1 MSDVCFGPFSLDAAA
16 TRLLRNGTEVKL
28 RPQALQALRVLLR
41 YSGRA
46 VPYEEMIAQ
55 AWQGTVVSRH
65 TVDVTVG
72 EVKRSLQEYGGWIST
87 RAKVGHRLDVPKSDE
102 LVRKGW
108 HFWNRR
114 TRGGFER
121 AIDCFERAAEES
133 PSDSRAFEGLS
144 AAYLML
150 ATGCMRPPQE
160 MYPGFLDA
168 HERAIEL
175 GPLTPA
181 LRCNRAHGLHM
192 FERRHAEA
200 ESEFLATLAE
210 DSGLASAYVR
220 LAMLY
225 CTLGRTDDALGV
237 LGRGFGVDP
246 LWPMLHMTEATV
258 RFWRRE
264 FDAAITLGA
273 SAVEL
278 HPYLHTARTI
288 YAQALE
294 FSGRHEDALAQY
306 RIASVVSPDLPWLR
320 AHEGICLAKMG
331 RVSEARAILEGLEQL
346 RRTDYVDAFF
356 MAVFREAVGQRDEAY
371 GELERAAA
379 ENSARLYS
387 LDIDPKMDCLRN
399 DPRFERVR
407 DALFK
412 NTDGERGAGPAPV
425 ATSQTPPLR

>member
-1 MSDVCFGPFSLDAAA
+1 MSDVSFGPFNLDFAA
-16 TRLLRNGTEVKL
+16 TRLLRDGADVKL

-41 YSGRA
+41 HGGHA
-46 VPYEEMIAQ
+46 VGYEQMIAE
-55 AWQGTVVSRH
+55 AWQGTFVSRH

-72 EVKRSLQEYGGWIST
+72 EVKRSLQEYGSWIST
-87 RAKVGHRLDVPKSDE
+87 RPKVGYRLDVPKSDE

-150 ATGCMRPPQE
+150 ATGGMRPPLE
-160 MYPGFLDA
+160 MYQGFLDA
-168 HERAIEL
+168 HQQAVTL
-175 GPLTPA
+175 GPVTPS

-192 FERRHAEA
+192 FERRHQEA
-200 ESEFLATLAE
+200 ETEFLQTLSDDPA
-210 DSGLASAYVR
+210 LASTYIR

-225 CTLGRTDDALGV
+225 GTLGRTDEALEV
-237 LGRGFGVDP
+237 LRRGYAVDP

-264 FDAAITLGA
+264 FDAAVTMG
-273 SAVEL
+273 SQAVEL

-288 YAQALE
+288 HAQALE
-294 FSGRHEDALAQY
+294 FSGRFEDALAQY
-306 RIASVVSPDLPWLR
+306 RIASVMSPDLPWLR

-331 RVSEARAILEGLEQL
+331 RVTDGRTILEGLEQL
-346 RRTDYVDAFF
+346 RRTEYVDAFF
-356 MAVFREAVGQRDEAY
+356 MAAFREAVGQRDEAF

-387 LDIDPKMDCLRN
+387 LDMDPKMDGLRA
-399 DPRFERVR
+399 DPRFTRVR
-407 DALFK
+407 DSLFK
-412 NTDGERGAGPAPV
+412 DTYGEPGVRPSAV
-425 ATSQTPPLR
+425 ATP